1 MLGSG
6 RPEKEATVKRILGSI
21 LLLGLSATGAY
32 AQTADC
38 PCPVPP
44 GPPPL
49 WFGKAEL
56 AFLSTSGNTDTT
68 SIGGSAE
75 VNYNPNPWLFTFK
88 GAALHAA
95 TDGVTTA
102 ETFTASLK
110 AARDLTE
117 HLDVFAGG
125 GWLRNRFSG
134 INNLWN
140 FDGGVGYKL
149 VKTDSQFLRVEGGVG
164 YTSEQDI
171 VLGVFAPYRNYAN
184 IRAGLGYK
192 WQFTKSASF
201 TNDFSYLLDL
211 SDSKN
216 WFITD
221 KAAVA
226 VAISSIF
233 SMQASWTLLYRNE
246 PPIKSVNPDTGAPI
260 RYDHTD
266 TATAVGLVAKF

>member
-1 MLGSG
+1 M
-6 RPEKEATVKRILGSI
+6 KRILGSI
-21 LLLGLSATGAY
+21 LLLGLSAA
-32 AQTADC
+32 AAFSQTADC

-44 GPPPL
+44 AGPPL

-75 VNYNPNPWLFTFK
+75 INYNPQPWLFTLK
-88 GAALHAA
+88 GAALHAS
-95 TDGVTTA
+95 TDGETTA
-102 ETFTASLK
+102 ESFAASLK

-117 HLDVFAGG
+117 RIDVFGGG
-125 GWLRNRFSG
+125 GWLRNTFSG
-134 INNLWN
+134 LNNLWN
-140 FDGGVGYKL
+140 FDAGVGYKI
-149 VKTDSQFLRVEGGVG
+149 VKTDSQFLRVEGGFG

-171 VLGVFAPYRNYAN
+171 ANNMIQPYHNYAN
-184 IRAGLGYK
+184 VRAGLGYK
-192 WQFTKSASF
+192 WQFTKNASF

-226 VAISSIF
+226 VAISKIF

-246 PPIKSVNPDTGAPI
+246 PPIKFYRNPGNPGPPPTLPSDPVF
-260 RYDHTD
+260 YSKTD

>member
-1 MLGSG
+1 L
-6 RPEKEATVKRILGSI
+6 KRT
-21 LLLGLSATGAY
+21 LGLILFLGLTATGVY
-32 AQTADC
+32 AQTTDC

-49 WFGKAEL
+49 WFGNAEL

-68 SIGGSAE
+68 SIGGSFE
-75 VNYNPNPWLFTFK
+75 LNYNPQPWLFTLK

-102 ETFTASLK
+102 ETFTSSLK

-117 HLDVFAGG
+117 HLDVFVDG

-140 FDGGVGYKL
+140 FDGGAGFKL
-149 VKTDSQFLRVEGGVG
+149 VKTETQFLRVQGGVG

-171 VLGVFAPYRNYAN
+171 VLGFNAPYRNYAN
-184 IRAGLGYK
+184 ILAGLGYK

-216 WFITD
+216 WFIAD
-221 KAAVA
+221 KAAVT
-226 VAISSIF
+226 VAISKIF

-246 PPIKSVNPDTGAPI
+246 PPIKSTDPDTGRVI
-260 RYDHTD
+260 RYDNTD